1 LSSAVQRLN
10 LSFEDWRSEI
20 APQIGGS
27 ILSLTHARR
36 TVFRPTPEEAVEAGA
51 VRRTACFPLVP
62 YANRIAKGRFLWDGR
77 AHRLA
82 ENFPASLHPLHG
94 VGWRR
99 PWQVASADERSC
111 VLRIEHRPQGGE
123 QQDWPFAF
131 DAEQKISLGSGGLR
145 VELSVINADESAAPL
160 GLGLHPLFPRRGS
173 ERLIFNAAGAWRNGL
188 DMLPLSRVS
197 GGLWEHTAGQS
208 IDAQAL
214 DNDFFGWSGTARI
227 ETECS
232 DAIRITA
239 SPVFSSLR
247 VFTPEDRD
255 FFGIEPVSHSADAI
269 NRGAAAELL
278 RVQPGAR
285 LSGTMT
291 IDVDPS

>member
-1 LSSAVQRLN
+1 MPRLN
-10 LSFEDWRSEI
+10 LSFDDWRTEI
-20 APQIGGS
+20 APHIGGS

-36 TVFRPTPEEAVEAGA
+36 AVLRPTPEEAVEAGA

-62 YANRIAKGRFLWDGR
+62 YANRIAEGRFLWDGR

-99 PWQVASADERSC
+99 PWQVISADERSC
-111 VLRIEHRPQGGE
+111 VLRLEHRPRDGE
-123 QQDWPFAF
+123 DSDWPFAF
-131 DAEQKISLGSGGLR
+131 DAEQNISLGIGGLR
-145 VELSVINADESAAPL
+145 VELSVINIDQSAAPL

-173 ERLIFNAAGAWRNGL
+173 ERLIFNAAGAWRNGV
-188 DMLPLSRVS
+188 DMLPSSRVS
-197 GGLWEHTAGQS
+197 GGLWEHAAGQS
-208 IDAQAL
+208 IDAQVL
-214 DNDFFGWSGTARI
+214 DNDFFGWNGTARI
-227 ETECS
+227 ETESS

-239 SPVFSSLR
+239 SPIFSSLR
-247 VFTPEDRD
+247 VFTPADKD
-255 FFGIEPVSHSADAI
+255 FFAVEPMSHATDAI
-269 NRGAAAELL
+269 NRGGAAALL

-291 IDVDPS
+291 IELGPL